1 VAESPESSP
10 ADYPPAPARRAT
22 VAKTPNAPGPRAVGV
37 RPFCHD
43 LSMTQIE
50 SLAAR
55 QLAAYNAADLDAFCD
70 CYHPEVRVLDDLEE
84 RLVGIAAFRERYR
97 DLFTRWTFGAEVTQ
111 RLVLG
116 PHAIDLERWWR
127 IDPDQGQRSEGEVL
141 VRYSLRDDR
150 IGTVQFLR
158 P

>member
-1 VAESPESSP
+1 
-10 ADYPPAPARRAT
+10 
-22 VAKTPNAPGPRAVGV
+22 
-37 RPFCHD
+37 
-43 LSMTQIE
+43 
-50 SLAAR
+50 
-55 QLAAYNAADLDAFCD
+55 
-70 CYHPEVRVLDDLEE
+70 VRVLDDLEE

>member
-1 VAESPESSP
+1 
-10 ADYPPAPARRAT
+10 
-22 VAKTPNAPGPRAVGV
+22 
-37 RPFCHD
+37 
-43 LSMTQIE
+43 MTQIE

-84 RLVGIAAFRERYR
+84 RLAGIAAFRERYR

-127 IDPDQGQRSEGEVL
+127 IDPDQGKRSEGEVL

>member
-1 VAESPESSP
+1 
-10 ADYPPAPARRAT
+10 
-22 VAKTPNAPGPRAVGV
+22 
-37 RPFCHD
+37 
-43 LSMTQIE
+43 MTQIE

>member
-1 VAESPESSP
+1 
-10 ADYPPAPARRAT
+10 
-22 VAKTPNAPGPRAVGV
+22 
-37 RPFCHD
+37 
-43 LSMTQIE
+43 MTQIE

-141 VRYSLRDDR
+141 VRYSRRDDR

-158 P
+158 R

>member
-1 VAESPESSP
+1 
-10 ADYPPAPARRAT
+10 
-22 VAKTPNAPGPRAVGV
+22 
-37 RPFCHD
+37 
-43 LSMTQIE
+43 MTQIE

-127 IDPDQGQRSEGEVL
+127 IDPDQG
-141 VRYSLRDDR
+141 
-150 IGTVQFLR
+150 
-158 P
+158 